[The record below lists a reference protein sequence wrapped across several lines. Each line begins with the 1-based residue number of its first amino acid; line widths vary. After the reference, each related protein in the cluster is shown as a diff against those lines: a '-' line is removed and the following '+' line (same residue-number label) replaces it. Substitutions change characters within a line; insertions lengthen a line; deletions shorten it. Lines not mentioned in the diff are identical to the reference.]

1 MKTYKIINNVT
12 GWIVFAIAAF
22 TYCSTIEPT
31 ASFWDCPEFI
41 STAAKLEVGHP
52 PGAPFFM
59 LVANLFSQFA
69 SDATQI
75 AKMVNTMSALLSAGC
90 ILFLFWSVTHLAKKL
105 ICEDDEQLSMAKII
119 AIMASG
125 VGGALIYTWSDTF
138 WFSAVEGEVYA
149 FSSFLTALVFWLILK
164 WENKADEPG
173 SDRWLILIA
182 YLVGLSIGVHLLNL
196 LCIPAMVLV
205 YYYKRS
211 KNPTGRGSLI
221 AVGIAGIIIAAVLY
235 GVVPGIMKVG
245 GWFELLFVNNMGLSF
260 NTGLY
265 VYLILL
271 VACLVWAIIETTN
284 AKSKTRMNIAFLLS
298 VAMLGIPFYSFGWR
312 SAIIGII
319 VLAIIAAFI
328 FRFNKVTSKSL
339 NTTILCMAL
348 MVIGYSSYALIVIR
362 STANPP
368 MDQNSP
374 EDVFTLE
381 EYLGREQY
389 GDRPLF
395 YGPTFKSK
403 AEIIQKG
410 DRLMYNTSKGA
421 PVYQRKEKANP
432 DEKDEY
438 EVIREKFEYVY
449 PSDQCMLFP
458 RIYEERDAGKY
469 ISWLS
474 DIHYKTVNYNIPG
487 QGSQQIEIPTQWDNI
502 RFFLSYQMNFMYW
515 RYFMWNFAGRQN
527 DIQGLGETEHG
538 NWITGI
544 SFLDDARLGRQD
556 LLPTDLKEN
565 KGHNVFY
572 CLPLLLGIIGLLW
585 QAFRGKRGIQQFWV
599 IFFLFF
605 MTGIAIVLYLNQTPG
620 QPRERDYAYA
630 GSFYAYA
637 IWCGLGITGIFVW
650 LEKLLNKRLNQRL
663 GAILASVIAVI
674 PAIAVPLQ
682 MVSQTWDDHDRSG
695 RYMCRDFGL
704 NYLETIPHDGVIF
717 TNGDNDTF
725 PLWYNEDTEGNRTD
739 VRVCNLSYLQTD
751 WYIDQM
757 KRPAF
762 EGDKQSSPLPI
773 SWKRIQYVSGK
784 NEMTEVNPPIYIGGR
799 EISMKELVKTMY
811 EQDPETAK
819 AIWGDDPFELKT
831 AIKKFLLKED
841 IPAEFASMVK
851 DLPSCLPSDTLH
863 VTVNKEAVRKSGMY
877 IPGDSIPDQMI
888 ISLSGQN
895 TIYKNFTMMLE
906 MIAQSDFERPLY
918 MSTTVGPQNYGNL
931 WRHFVQEGLAWRITP
946 FSFEDNL
953 PQQAVVNSEK
963 MFDNM
968 MNKYHYGN
976 LKQPGLYLDETSMRM
991 CWTHRRWFA
1000 HLITT
1005 LLDEGKTAKA
1015 LLALE
1020 KCDAEIPDYNVP
1032 YKGDNGGL
1040 EIANGFIACGKID
1053 RGVEIINAMEKIS
1066 REYITFYAS
1075 LGNARFAAA
1084 WRDCRS
1090 EIYSLVEIQ
1099 HSLET
1104 LGRAKETGA
1113 KAAEYAKRAEELNIY
1128 VNNSYGLLAS
1138 RAEKLGVKP

>member
-12 GWIVFAIAAF
+12 GWIVFAVAAF

-75 AKMVNTMSALLSAGC
+75 ARMVNTMSAMLSAGC
-90 ILFLFWSVTHLAKKL
+90 ILFLFWTVTHLAKKL
-105 ICEDDEQLSMAKII
+105 ICEDDDKLTVGKII

-164 WENKADEPG
+164 WENKADESG

-205 YYYKRS
+205 YYYKCTA
-211 KNPTGRGSLI
+211 NPTGRGSLI
-221 AVGIAGIIIAAVLY
+221 AVGISAIIIAAVLY

-245 GWFELLFVNNMGLSF
+245 GWFELLFVNMLGMSF

-265 VYLILL
+265 IYLILL
-271 VACLVWAIIETTN
+271 VACLVWAIIETTKATN
-284 AKSKTRMNIAFLLS
+284 KVRMNIAFLLS
-298 VAMLGIPFYSFGWR
+298 FAMLGIPFYSFGWR
-312 SAIIGII
+312 SALIGIV
-319 VLAIIAAFI
+319 VLAIVAGIVFK
-328 FRFNKVTSKSL
+328 FRRVTSQNL
-339 NTTILCMAL
+339 NTIILCMAL
-348 MVIGYSSYALIVIR
+348 IVVGYSSYALIVIR

-410 DRLMYNTSKGA
+410 DRLAYNTTTGA
-421 PVYQRKEKANP
+421 PVYQRKEKASAE
-432 DEKDEY
+432 EKDEY
-438 EVIREKFEYVY
+438 EVIREKFDYVY
-449 PSDQCMLFP
+449 PSDQCMIFP
-458 RIYEERDAGKY
+458 RIYEERDASKY

-474 DIHYKTVNYNIPG
+474 DVHYKTVNYNIPG
-487 QGSQQIEIPTQWDNI
+487 QGSQQIEIPTQYDNL
-502 RFFLSYQMNFMYW
+502 RYFLSYQLNFMYW

-527 DIQGLGETEHG
+527 DLQGLGETEHG
-538 NWITGI
+538 NWITGFK
-544 SFLDDARLGRQD
+544 FLDDMRLGNQD
-556 LLPTDLKEN
+556 LLPTDLKDN

-599 IFFLFF
+599 VCFLFF

-630 GSFYAYA
+630 GSFYAFA
-637 IWCGLGITGIFVW
+637 IWCGLGVTAIYAW
-650 LEKLLNKRLNQRL
+650 LEQLLGKRLNHRM
-663 GAILASVIAVI
+663 GAIVASVIAAI

-784 NEMTEVNPPIYIGGR
+784 NEMTEVNPPLFLGGR
-799 EISMKELVKTMY
+799 EIRMKELVQTMY
-811 EQDPETAK
+811 EQDPETAR
-819 AIWGDDPFELKT
+819 AIWGDEPFELKN

-841 IPAEFASMVK
+841 IPAEFNDMVK
-851 DLPSCLPSDTLH
+851 DLPSCLPSDTLY
-863 VTVNKEAVRKSGMY
+863 VTINKDAVRKSGMM
-877 IPGDSIPDQMI
+877 IPGDSIPDRMV
-888 ISLSGQN
+888 ISLAGQDH
-895 TIYKNFTMMLE
+895 ILKNFTMMLE
-906 MIAQSDFERPLY
+906 MIAQSGFERPLY

-931 WRHFVQEGLAWRITP
+931 WHHFVQEGLAWRITP
-946 FSFEDNL
+946 FTFEENM
-953 PQQAVVNSEK
+953 PQQAVVDSEK

-968 MNKYHYGN
+968 MNKYRYGN
-976 LKQPGLYLDETSMRM
+976 LKQPGLYLDETTMRM

-1005 LLDEGKTAKA
+1005 LLDEGKKDKA
-1015 LLALE
+1015 LKALE

-1040 EIANGFIACGKID
+1040 EIAQGFLACGKID
-1053 RGVEIINAMEKIS
+1053 RGVEILNKMEQTS

-1075 LGNARFAAA
+1075 LGNSRFAAA

-1090 EIYSLVEIQ
+1090 EIYAIAEIQ
-1099 HSLET
+1099 RSLEM
-1104 LGRAKETGA
+1104 LGKSEEAGS
-1113 KAAEYAKRAEELNIY
+1113 KAATYAKQAEEMLIYLNQT
-1128 VNNSYGLLAS
+1128 YGLLAS
-1138 RAEKLGVKP
+1138 RAESLGIN